1 MPPVALGGNSTNLQ
15 TQKAWKRNMA
25 FYRKNTGGNSFPK
38 PVSSQTPR
46 IQSTALALPGR
57 QSCSS
62 SSRAPLA
69 GLRGVCLEGD
79 SCRDS
84 AVRWTSGRGPMDLRG
99 GPMVPDPRGELG
111 ALISRVL
118 FCVRKSSGGKRRSLG
133 VRRRV
138 RQRCSVLRRRAF
150 GATSKGPSNVRVVR
164 SWLRRRTLCEV
175 RGRGFLLRRSSFAR
189 AVDFL
194 DSLCYCSS
202 TVLLL
207 PEGSLAPFQPPSQK
221 VSRPSPKVG
230 VSLRNGLRFRLPS
243 GSS

>member
-1 MPPVALGGNSTNLQ
+1 
-15 TQKAWKRNMA
+15 MA

-57 QSCSS
+57 QSFSS

-69 GLRGVCLEGD
+69 GLRGVCLERDRG
-79 SCRDS
+79 CRDS

-99 GPMVPDPRGELG
+99 GPMVSDPRGELG

-207 PEGSLAPFQPPSQK
+207 PEGSLAPYKNPLRRR
-221 VSRPSPKVG
+221 SR
-230 VSLRNGLRFRLPS
+230 GLRQRL
-243 GSS
+243 GSAFAMGFVFGFLQGVRECMALPLK